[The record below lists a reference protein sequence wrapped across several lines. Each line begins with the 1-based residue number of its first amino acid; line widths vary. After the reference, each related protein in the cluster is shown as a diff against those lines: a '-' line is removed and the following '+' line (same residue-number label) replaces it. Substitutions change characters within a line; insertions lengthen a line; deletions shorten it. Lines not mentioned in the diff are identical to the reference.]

1 MKYLK
6 LGTDNVKDKRS
17 TIEEMRNAMVVI
29 GHNSTLLLL
38 AKHMGKRIYIVSPQF
53 LKTGSREEQDIKLM
67 ARILGAESVESNVD
81 YKMYRDDGD
90 KNSKEK
96 IGVPYLRHPE
106 DTNKNHDDILR
117 ELLFTRTMEP

>member
-17 TIEEMRNAMVVI
+17 TIEEMRDAMVVI

-53 LKTGSREEQDIKLM
+53 LKTGSGKNKILNM
-67 ARILGAESVESNVD
+67 AAI
-81 YKMYRDDGD
+81 
-90 KNSKEK
+90 
-96 IGVPYLRHPE
+96 
-106 DTNKNHDDILR
+106 
-117 ELLFTRTMEP
+117 